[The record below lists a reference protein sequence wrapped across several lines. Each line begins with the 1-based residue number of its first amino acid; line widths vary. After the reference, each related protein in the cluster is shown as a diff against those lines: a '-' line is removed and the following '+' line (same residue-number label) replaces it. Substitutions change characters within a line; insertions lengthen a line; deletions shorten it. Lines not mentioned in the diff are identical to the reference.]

1 MSILFLEV
9 QQSHNHLIEVVRS
22 PFFLINM
29 MLLRYY
35 TTCHTALYYLS
46 GLLLSR
52 SLFEMSLFTCSR
64 MRTLT
69 TISCA
74 QESASHG
81 DLPVIENSEP
91 PQGARVLTD
100 EQSRLTPT
108 DANG

>member
-52 SLFEMSLFTCSR
+52 TVKYHMKHIKILPAQMSQRMTGLKCSK
-64 MRTLT
+64 L
-69 TISCA
+69 
-74 QESASHG
+74 
-81 DLPVIENSEP
+81 
-91 PQGARVLTD
+91 
-100 EQSRLTPT
+100 
-108 DANG
+108 

>member
-52 SLFEMSLFTCSR
+52 TVKYHMKHIKNPARSNVSTYERIEMLKTLGVRTCRRKCS
-64 MRTLT
+64 
-69 TISCA
+69 
-74 QESASHG
+74 
-81 DLPVIENSEP
+81 
-91 PQGARVLTD
+91 
-100 EQSRLTPT
+100 
-108 DANG
+108 